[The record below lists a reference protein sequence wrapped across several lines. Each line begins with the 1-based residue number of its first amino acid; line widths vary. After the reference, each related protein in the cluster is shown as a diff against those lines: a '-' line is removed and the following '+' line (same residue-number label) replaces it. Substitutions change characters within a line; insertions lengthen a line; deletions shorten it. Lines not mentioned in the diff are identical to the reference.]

1 MSCALD
7 VSKKVATLFTFRKG
21 SWESL
26 KDMLLDSLLVKQGFF
41 LEWCQEPYHDL
52 ISIAQAKQAWL
63 VK

>member
-1 MSCALD
+1 MSYALD

-41 LEWCQEPYHDL
+41 LE
-52 ISIAQAKQAWL
+52 
-63 VK
+63 